1 METEKMILGTIISE
15 GSQMVSV
22 ADTLSPEMFTEES
35 HQVIFRTLQMLFDEN
50 KGIDLITLSERLK
63 GNDVI
68 ELAGGAF
75 LLATLASHYAP
86 GGLREYALL
95 LKERF
100 IQKKALETANMVRDA
115 VRDRKGLD
123 EVVSLVNK
131 GADMVNGLLVEQNNA
146 RSASDVV
153 MSSLELLDN
162 RMATAQRGEMTGIPT
177 GLTWL
182 DRLTNGWRG
191 NQLIILAARPGQ
203 GKTQLAIHF
212 ALEAARHDFHSLIFS
227 LEMSAASL
235 MDRMLINISGVDS
248 EAYRSGRLSPGQWEQ
263 VTQAGSKI
271 QRMGILIDDTPLQTI
286 RTIRTKCLVQKRR
299 GKLDLVVIDY
309 LQLVE
314 SEDRKIIREQQVAT
328 MTRRLKLLSKEL
340 NVPVILLCQL
350 NREAEQNNGKR
361 PSLANLRESGAI
373 EQDADLV
380 MLLYRPATY
389 KINEIDIGN
398 QTIST
403 ANVGFIDV
411 AKQRDGAVG
420 QVIFSH
426 DDHFSKIGD
435 HQK

>member
-1 METEKMILGTIISE
+1 MILGTIISE

-212 ALEAARHDFHSLIFS
+212 ALEAARRNFHSMIFS

-271 QRMGILIDDTPLQTI
+271 QHMGILIDDTPLQTI

>member
-1 METEKMILGTIISE
+1 MILGTIISE

-153 MSSLELLDN
+153 MSSLELLEN

-212 ALEAARHDFHSLIFS
+212 ALAAARHDFHSMIFS

-271 QRMGILIDDTPLQTI
+271 QHMGILIDDTPLQTI